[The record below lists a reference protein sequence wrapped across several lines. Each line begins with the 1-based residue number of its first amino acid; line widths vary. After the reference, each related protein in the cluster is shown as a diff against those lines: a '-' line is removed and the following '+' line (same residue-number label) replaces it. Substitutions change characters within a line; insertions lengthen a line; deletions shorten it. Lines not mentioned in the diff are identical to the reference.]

1 MSSAISIFKTPES
14 ERQFMA
20 VYEAVLDLWPVPFE
34 PLDVPTRFGITHT
47 NACGDKNR
55 PPMVLLPG
63 YGANSTMWFPNVA
76 ALKSQFR
83 IYAIDTPGQPGKI
96 SSVGS
101 PAYSQ
106 SDNLALL
113 QILSITG
120 MWGVTFLIMWCASTV
135 NSLWEHQFDW
145 RPVKGTLGGFVVV
158 FLAALLFG
166 SVQLSFSPPSSQTV
180 EAATITLDS
189 AVSSEADSPIDANF
203 NQSTDAQRAAA
214 RPKIETS
221 VDQILSRTETALR
234 GGAKMV
240 SWEEGSG
247 RVLEED
253 KPQTLDRVA
262 ALAKQYNAYLQVSLE
277 VLTRTSLQHFVYN
290 QSILVDNIGDQSC

>member
-1 MSSAISIFKTPES
+1 
-14 ERQFMA
+14 
-20 VYEAVLDLWPVPFE
+20 
-34 PLDVPTRFGITHT
+34 
-47 NACGDKNR
+47 
-55 PPMVLLPG
+55 
-63 YGANSTMWFPNVA
+63 MWFPNVA

-240 SWEEGSG
+240 SWKKVREGFWRKINRRRSTG
-247 RVLEED
+247 WPRWRSNTTHISRFPS
-253 KPQTLDRVA
+253 K
-262 ALAKQYNAYLQVSLE
+262 YSL
-277 VLTRTSLQHFVYN
+277 VPRYSTSSTTN
-290 QSILVDNIGDQSC
+290 RSWWIT